1 VKRVGSLALAGGVVA
16 AVVAIV
22 LIVLLVREEGPPSPS
37 APSATTAGTG
47 ATAPEVSPTPPA
59 VPPWGDFPGAPADV
73 ATPPGGETEVAPV
86 AGGEQVTLRRVDG
99 SPLAVVRVD
108 DSGAATDARYFD
120 RAGRL
125 TVVVSAL
132 RAAPAPATSGVGAVV
147 RCGSAARA
155 DAGFRWTRFPIRWR
169 LSTVAAPPGVR
180 RPAALAAIRKARGV
194 WNATRSHC
202 RGLRDE
208 SRARFLFAGSTPR
221 RVARDG
227 VSTVDVGSLSALGG
241 VCLGAVA
248 CTITWVA
255 GGNRA
260 TESDARITRTDSG
273 GFSTARRPAPRRLDV
288 QSVMVHES
296 GHTLGFGHVSA
307 TDVVMN
313 PFLRRGGTSG
323 RLLGRGDAL
332 ESNAKY

>member
-1 VKRVGSLALAGGVVA
+1 MRGLGPLAVAGGVVV

-22 LIVLLVREEGPPSPS
+22 VIVLLARDDGPPAGT
-37 APSATTAGTG
+37 APGTATTAPATPATVPG
-47 ATAPEVSPTPPA
+47 TAPVPPA
-59 VPPWGDFPGAPADV
+59 PEPVPDPGDFPGAPPEN
-73 ATPPGGETEVAPV
+73 ATVE
-86 AGGEQVTLRRVDG
+86 
-99 SPLAVVRVD
+99 VVRAEG
-108 DSGAATDARYFD
+108 GAALEARYFD
-120 RAGRL
+120 PAGRL
-125 TVVVSAL
+125 TVVISAL
-132 RAAPAPATSGVGAVV
+132 RAAPAPASSGVGAVV
-147 RCGSAARA
+147 RCGSSARA

-169 LSTVAAPPGVR
+169 LSSAAAPPRVR
-180 RPAALAAIRKARGV
+180 RAAALAAIRKARGV

-202 RGLRDE
+202 AGLGDA

-241 VCLGAVA
+241 VCPGAVA
-248 CTITWVA
+248 CTITWIA

-260 TESDARITRTDSG
+260 TESDTRITRSDPG
-273 GFSTARRPAPRRLDV
+273 GFSTARRPAARRLDV

-313 PFLRRGGTSG
+313 PFVKRGGISG
-323 RLLGRGDAL
+323 RLLGRGDAVA
-332 ESNAKY
+332 SNAKY